1 MDVNTKN
8 RNLGIVLAGVAFG
21 MVGLAFL
28 SVPLYQLFCQVTGFG
43 GTPNVDV
50 QAEAP
55 GGDGT
60 MMTIRFNADT
70 AQGLKWDFKP
80 EVKSVE
86 LPIGEQGLTFYQA
99 RNLTQEQTRGVAT
112 FNVTPLKAAPY
123 FVKMD
128 CFCFSDQSLA
138 LDESADLPVT
148 FYVDPAIL
156 TDPTTKEVRTIT
168 LSYTFFPA
176 REDGSDEDLAALDD
190 QGDMSDTAIRE
201 N

>member
-1 MDVNTKN
+1 MDVKRKN
-8 RNLGIVLAGVAFG
+8 RNLALVLAGIACG
-21 MVGLAFL
+21 MVGMAYL

-43 GTPNVDV
+43 GTPNVDQ
-50 QAEAP
+50 QAQAP

-60 MMTIRFNADT
+60 MMTIRFNADIT
-70 AQGLKWDFKP
+70 KGLKWEFKP
-80 EVKSVE
+80 DQKAIQI
-86 LPIGEQGLTFYQA
+86 PIGEEGLTFYKA
-99 RNLTQEQTRGVAT
+99 RNLDDSTTRGVAT

-123 FVKMD
+123 FVKVD

-138 LDESADLPVT
+138 LEESADLPVT

-156 TDPTTKEVRTIT
+156 TDPTTREVRTIT

-176 REDGSDEDLAALDD
+176 KEDSNGNDLAAAPEEESVE
-190 QGDMSDTAIRE
+190 QAIRE

>member
-1 MDVNTKN
+1 MDVKSKN
-8 RNLGIVLAGVAFG
+8 RNLGIVLAGVAMG
-21 MVGLAFL
+21 MVALAFL

-43 GTPNVDV
+43 GTPNVD
-50 QAEAP
+50 QTAEAP

-60 MMTIRFNADT
+60 MMTIRFDANT
-70 AQGLKWDFKP
+70 AKGLKWDFKP
-80 EVKSVE
+80 DVISMDV
-86 LPIGEQGLTFYQA
+86 PVGEQGLTFYKA
-99 RNLTQEQTRGVAT
+99 KNLTDKETRGVAT

-128 CFCFSDQSLA
+128 CFCFTDQSLA
-138 LDESADLPVT
+138 LDEAADMPVT

-156 TDPTTKEVRTIT
+156 TDPTTREVRTIT

-176 REDGSDEDLAALDD
+176 RDESDELAAIENKEKTV
-190 QGDMSDTAIRE
+190 DTAIRE